1 MGQKGDG
8 NVVMTRVRSH
18 RDLVAWQRA
27 MELAERVYAIAAD
40 LPESERFALSQQL
53 RRAAVSVPSNIA
65 EGYGRHS
72 RKEFVKFLRI
82 ARGSVCE
89 LLTQLELAR
98 RLKLIA
104 HDPQTSDLAEETDRV
119 LNALIRSLAQRTN
132 D

>member
-1 MGQKGDG
+1 MGQNGDG

-27 MELAERVYAIAAD
+27 MELAERVYGIAGD

-53 RRAAVSVPSNIA
+53 RRAALSVPSNIA

-98 RLKLIA
+98 RLKLIV

>member
-1 MGQKGDG
+1 MGQNGDG
-8 NVVMTRVRSH
+8 NAVMARVRSH

-27 MELAERVYAIAAD
+27 MELAERVYGIAAD

-53 RRAAVSVPSNIA
+53 RRAALSVPSNIA

-89 LLTQLELAR
+89 LLTQLEPVR
-98 RLKLIA
+98 RLKFIA
-104 HDPQTSDLAEETDRV
+104 HDAETSDLAEETDRV

>member
-1 MGQKGDG
+1 
-8 NVVMTRVRSH
+8 
-18 RDLVAWQRA
+18 

-53 RRAAVSVPSNIA
+53 RRAALSVPSNIA

-98 RLKLIA
+98 RLKLIL

-132 D
+132 A